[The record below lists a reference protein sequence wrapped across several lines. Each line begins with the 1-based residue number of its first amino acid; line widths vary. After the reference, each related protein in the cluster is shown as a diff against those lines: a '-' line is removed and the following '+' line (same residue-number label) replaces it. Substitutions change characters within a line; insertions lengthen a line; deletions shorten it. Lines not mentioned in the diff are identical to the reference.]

1 MQYFQ
6 ISGFLR
12 IVRTRIELDSLKEE
26 MLTRLSLREASP
38 RSLGAVHERRK
49 NLSYMLSDIGQLNI
63 TRIAVHM
70 SDGFYLYKDL
80 FQTLDEI
87 TLYETWAYPL
97 RERFSSIEPLKLK
110 FKDLES
116 YEDQHYAIKWHGG
129 GKYFSNECALLGCI
143 DTLEEFMEPD
153 KQLSDEYSK
162 GIGSRVTVK
171 KAFMELKGLG
181 TDSIHST
188 LFRLA

>member
-1 MQYFQ
+1 MSYL
-6 ISGFLR
+6 LR
-12 IVRTRIELDSLKEE
+12 
-26 MLTRLSLREASP
+26 
-38 RSLGAVHERRK
+38 
-49 NLSYMLSDIGQLNI
+49 DIGRLDI

-70 SDGFYLYKDL
+70 SDGFYLYKGL

-97 RERFSSIEPLKLK
+97 RERFSSIEPLTLK
-110 FKDLES
+110 FKDLEG
-116 YEDQHYAIKWHGG
+116 YEDQYYAIKWHGG

-143 DTLEEFMEPD
+143 DNLEELMEPD

-162 GIGSRVTVK
+162 RIRNRVTVK
-171 KAFMELKGLG
+171 RAFMELEILG
-181 TDSIHST
+181 TDDVPSR